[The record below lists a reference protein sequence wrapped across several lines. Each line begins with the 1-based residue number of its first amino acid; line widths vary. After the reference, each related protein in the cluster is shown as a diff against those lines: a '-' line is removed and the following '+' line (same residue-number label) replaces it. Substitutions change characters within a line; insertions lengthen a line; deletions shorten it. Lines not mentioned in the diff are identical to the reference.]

1 MRKWMINRLH
11 FDWLLGIVIRPR
23 RTIEAV
29 VSRSEGVWI
38 TPLLC
43 LTLTAVL
50 LSMALGNL
58 RQQALSMGEISYP
71 PGFEYYTPEQQAQF
85 MQATQASSGPIF
97 VYVIPIV
104 GKISGVW
111 FGWLIISSILHLLL
125 TLLGGRG
132 TTTAT
137 VNLVAWASIPFAVRD
152 LIRLLYILV
161 AKKQIVMS
169 GLSGFISAS
178 TSQGTLYLA
187 ALLALVDIYFIWNII
202 LLIIGVDQATKL
214 SRRKVI
220 AGVLIT
226 MFAFIGLQA
235 LGIFLISLLSDLTVV
250 RPFMF

>member
-1 MRKWMINRLH
+1 
-11 FDWLLGIVIRPR
+11 
-23 RTIEAV
+23 
-29 VSRSEGVWI
+29 
-38 TPLLC
+38 
-43 LTLTAVL
+43 
-50 LSMALGNL
+50 
-58 RQQALSMGEISYP
+58 
-71 PGFEYYTPEQQAQF
+71 